1 MQFIKSIKLKDA
13 ACLFFSHQTL
23 WTLLTCINW
32 TDNIFCKHQQIQW
45 QVQWARW
52 GMMPLSSCGT
62 VSSKIPD
69 NLCSGTCLAFF
80 LTQVTSASPPS
91 SISFSWTAPCSQ
103 HVTWLAHTSPLDP
116 SAHIISLTRP
126 CLALIHYFS
135 CPEHTWFLAFPPQL
149 LGCLLCVSV
158 VLRIDPGV
166 SSMLGKHSSADQP
179 STVSFIHPKP

>member
-23 WTLLTCINW
+23 WILLTCINW

-69 NLCSGTCLAFF
+69 NLCSGTCLLPYAGHLSFSSQLNFIVFNSPLLTACYLISSYISFRSQCTHHF
-80 LTQVTSASPPS
+80 LDETLPCPHPLLLLSRTHLVSSFPS
-91 SISFSWTAPCSQ
+91 SVTGLPIVCLCGAEDRSWG
-103 HVTWLAHTSPLDP
+103 
-116 SAHIISLTRP
+116 
-126 CLALIHYFS
+126 LIHARQA
-135 CPEHTWFLAFPPQL
+135 L
-149 LGCLLCVSV
+149 
-158 VLRIDPGV
+158 
-166 SSMLGKHSSADQP
+166 
-179 STVSFIHPKP
+179 